1 MSTVEGIRFQHLAAQ
16 LTSIETKQFIYKL
29 FDLDIN
35 IFISALFH
43 YITQSPPDCINDIH
57 TITNLI
63 SNIILS
69 RKKTRKAPKPIST
82 PSSIKFNELPS
93 PLIGATASFLCQHDY
108 IHLSQCCRSMFIGCN
123 APNQMQTLNLLNVK
137 IPDYSNINL
146 TLFPFLRTLRIK
158 TYKMESLPL
167 HPHLNF
173 EFNELQSI
181 TLDMGRNHSINTGYI
196 NDHDIDIQK
205 LKKHVPLNTNHITH
219 LTLANV
225 GGQHEAALPEL
236 LNHFETLSHLRFI
249 TCYDNKFMAVASN
262 RIIPSVPKLRGL
274 AVTGMAS
281 EYAIP
286 IIHAYAPQLESLE
299 FEQGCDDYDLSD
311 IEFSKLEE
319 LVLWNPHYNT
329 IAEIIMTAKNL
340 RQILINP
347 IPITRLLERGSRTGM
362 YMFMTEEELK
372 NGITNVFV
380 TCKHLEHFAIN
391 GYSHSFVATLEGIE
405 TGILQTIGTKRDSMR
420 ILISIQFVGESFELF
435 TDKIVSLIESIAS
448 NMERSNTSEF
458 MLVLGRDCRVSNDN
472 TNVSN
477 VFKTI
482 SKNANISIKC
492 DKMSV
497 CITNK
502 QCDIAGYD
510 ASWKLPFWDDWNN
523 VFR

>member
-29 FDLDIN
+29 FDLNIN

-43 YITQSPPDCINDIH
+43 YITQSPPDCLNDIH

-123 APNQMQTLNLLNVK
+123 APNQMQTLNLLNAK

-181 TLDMGRNHSINTGYI
+181 TLDMGTCDNGFV
-196 NDHDIDIQK
+196 DIQK

-249 TCYDNKFMAVASN
+249 SCYNNNYYPFTPVASD

-299 FEQGCDDYDLSD
+299 FEQKCNDYDLSD

-319 LVLWNPHYNT
+319 LVLWHPSYNT
-329 IAEIIMTAKNL
+329 IADITRSAKNL
-340 RQILINP
+340 RQIDMDP
-347 IPITRLLERGSRTGM
+347 TPMFQGDTSG
-362 YMFMTEEELK
+362 MFMTLEQLK
-372 NGITNVFV
+372 NGITNVCNMQ
-380 TCKHLEHFAIN
+380 TFATFCN
-391 GYSHSFVATLEGIE
+391 
-405 TGILQTIGTKRDSMR
+405 QR
-420 ILISIQFVGESFELF
+420 IL
-435 TDKIVSLIESIAS
+435 
-448 NMERSNTSEF
+448 
-458 MLVLGRDCRVSNDN
+458 
-472 TNVSN
+472 
-477 VFKTI
+477 TI
-482 SKNANISIKC
+482 FCCN
-492 DKMSV
+492 
-497 CITNK
+497 
-502 QCDIAGYD
+502 
-510 ASWKLPFWDDWNN
+510 FRRHRDWNIAN
-523 VFR
+523 NRHKARFNED